1 MLASWLPLAL
11 FALVVWSV
19 QRVVTKVALIRWS
32 TARFYRLNAILSLAV
47 YAVFA
52 IAVPPEPGGVVGA
65 LGLSLL
71 MAVTF
76 WVTTEATRR
85 GPVGLVAPLTAMS
98 PALTVI
104 LAMTILG
111 ERISSEQGL
120 GIGAAVVGSAL
131 LSFRPNAPQALA
143 GWLPL
148 AISSLV
154 LQGLGAFIAKVLV
167 TASGPT
173 DLLVTSAAVQLIVG
187 LTIARREPLGGR
199 ELLRG
204 RGLATAVTLVA
215 AAVATIGYLSALSV
229 GPASVIVPLV
239 ATSPALGG
247 LLGIA
252 VLREGV
258 TSRQLAGI
266 ALGAFAAVLLAT
278 AA

>member
-1 MLASWLPLAL
+1 MPLAL
-11 FALVVWSV
+11 FALVVWSI
-19 QRVVTKVALIRWS
+19 QRVVTKVVLIRWS
-32 TARFYRLNAILSLAV
+32 TARFYRLNAVLSLGV

-52 IAVPPEPGGVVGA
+52 IAVPPDPGGVLGA
-65 LGLSLL
+65 VGLSLL
-71 MAVTF
+71 MAMTF

-104 LAMTILG
+104 LAVAILG
-111 ERISSEQGL
+111 ERISFEQGF
-120 GIGAAVVGSAL
+120 GISAALAGSVL
-131 LSFRPNAPQALA
+131 LSFRPRAPQALA

-148 AISSLV
+148 ALASLV

-187 LTIARREPLGGR
+187 LIIARGEPLGGR
-199 ELLRG
+199 ELLQG

-229 GPASVIVPLV
+229 GPASAIVPLV

-247 LLGIA
+247 LLGILTIHEA
-252 VLREGV
+252 VTR
-258 TSRQLAGI
+258 RQLAGI
-266 ALGAFAAVLLAT
+266 ALGGFAAVLLAT

>member
-1 MLASWLPLAL
+1 MFASWLPLAL

-52 IAVPPEPGGVVGA
+52 IAVPPELGGVVGA

-104 LAMTILG
+104 FAMSILG

-120 GIGAAVVGSAL
+120 GIGAAVAGSAL

-187 LTIARREPLGGR
+187 LIIARREPLGGR

-247 LLGIA
+247 FLGIV

>member
-1 MLASWLPLAL
+1 MFASWLPLAL

-52 IAVPPEPGGVVGA
+52 IAVPPEPSGVVGA

-104 LAMTILG
+104 FAMSILG
-111 ERISSEQGL
+111 ERISSEQSL
-120 GIGAAVVGSAL
+120 GIGAAVAGSAL

-187 LTIARREPLGGR
+187 LIIARREPLGGR

-247 LLGIA
+247 FLGIV